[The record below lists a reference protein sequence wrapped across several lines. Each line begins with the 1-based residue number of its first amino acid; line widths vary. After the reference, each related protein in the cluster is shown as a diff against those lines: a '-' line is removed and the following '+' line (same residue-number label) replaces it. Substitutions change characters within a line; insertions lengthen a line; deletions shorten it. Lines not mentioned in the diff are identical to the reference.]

1 MLIIFNQDTLA
12 REILNRVDA
21 SSYGVKGRKGS
32 GGKSR
37 PYSVTATESGGIDL
51 QSTQYVFIFLYIYI
65 FVL

>member
-51 QSTQYVFIFLYIYI
+51 QSTQ
-65 FVL
+65 